1 MLKEKRRKASIEA
14 KDLQNKKL
22 PQNLYLCFFAIATEW
37 HAHQVAP

>member
-14 KDLQNKKL
+14 KDLQNRNL

-37 HAHQVAP
+37 HAH